1 MSVLLIKICQ
11 RIIYMGIDGK
21 SKYKSLLRF
30 TTAGSVDDG
39 KSTLIGRLLY
49 DSKSIF
55 EDQMEHI
62 VQSGK
67 RLGREELD
75 LSLLTDGL
83 RAEREQGITIDV
95 AYRYFATPARKFIIA
110 DTPGH
115 IQYTRNMVTGASTAD
130 LAVILIDA
138 RKGVLEQTVRHTYV
152 ASLLDIRHII
162 FCINKMDMIDFSE
175 KVFMKIKTEIDNLVR
190 KLQIEDSYFIPISA
204 KYGDNVVDPSEKMS
218 WYNGKTFLRLIETI
232 EIRKDKNSHSPRF
245 PIQTIIRPHT
255 SEYHD
260 YRAYAGRVAGGV
272 FRPGDK
278 VTVLPSMLKSTI
290 KSIDV
295 SGKSLSETNAGDSV
309 AVLLED
315 QIDISRGDMLV
326 ASDDM
331 PFISQDINLMICW
344 FNERPLKVGRRYLIR
359 LNSNEA
365 ECVVKSVSYRMNI
378 NTLEHDVENMTI
390 NMNDIANISIKTSK
404 PMFFDIYK
412 KNNITGSLIFID
424 EGTNETVAAGM
435 IQEE

>member
-1 MSVLLIKICQ
+1 MKIN
-11 RIIYMGIDGK
+11 GK
-21 SKYKSLLRF
+21 SKNKSLLRF

-62 VQSGK
+62 IQSGK

-138 RKGVLEQTVRHTYV
+138 RKGVLEQTIRHSYI

-162 FCINKMDMIDFSE
+162 FCINKMDMVNWSE
-175 KVFMKIKTEIDNLVR
+175 SMYSDIKAQLTSLVV
-190 KLQIEDSYFIPISA
+190 KLKIEDAHFIPISA
-204 KYGDNVVDPSEKMS
+204 KYGDNVVDKSLNMD
-218 WYNGKTFLRLIETI
+218 WYTGKTFLDLIETI
-232 EIRKDKNSHSPRF
+232 EIKRNKNDNKRF
-245 PIQTIIRPHT
+245 PVQTIIRPHT
-255 SEYHD
+255 SEFHD
-260 YRAYAGRVAGGV
+260 YRGYAGRVAGGI
-272 FRPGDK
+272 FRPGDD
-278 VTVLPSMLKSTI
+278 VMILPSLRKSRI
-290 KSIDV
+290 KSIDIL
-295 SGKSLSETNAGDSV
+295 GKTLSETIEGDSV
-309 AVLLED
+309 AISLED
-315 QIDISRGDMLV
+315 EIDISRGDMIV
-326 ASDDM
+326 SADDL
-331 PFISQDINLMICW
+331 PEISQDINLMICW
-344 FNERPLKVGRRYLIR
+344 FNEKPLNICGRYLIKI
-359 LNSNEA
+359 NSNEA
-365 ECVVKSVSYRMNI
+365 GCIVKSISYRMNI
-378 NTLEHDVENMTI
+378 NTLENDLVNTTI
-390 NMNDIANISIKTSK
+390 NMNDIASITIKTSK
-404 PMFFDIYK
+404 PVFFDSYK
-412 KNNITGSLIFID
+412 KNNTTGSMIFID

-435 IQEE
+435 II

>member
-1 MSVLLIKICQ
+1 MQVN
-11 RIIYMGIDGK
+11 GK
-21 SKYKSLLRF
+21 SKNKGLLRF

-67 RLGREELD
+67 RLGRKELD

-138 RKGVLEQTVRHTYV
+138 RKGVLEQTVRHTFI

-162 FCINKMDMIDFSE
+162 FCINKMDMVNFSE
-175 KVFMKIKTEIDNLVR
+175 EVFLNIRTGIEKLVSN
-190 KLQIEDSYFIPISA
+190 LQIEDIHYIPISA
-204 KYGDNVVDPSEKMS
+204 KYGDNVVTQSENMK
-218 WYNGKTFLRLIETI
+218 WHNGKTFLSLIETI
-232 EIRKDKNSHSPRF
+232 EIRKHKNTVNARF
-245 PIQTIIRPHT
+245 PVQTIIRPNT
-255 SEYHD
+255 LEYHD
-260 YRAYAGRVAGGV
+260 YRGYAGRVAGGT
-272 FRPGDK
+272 FRPGDE
-278 VTVLPSMLKSTI
+278 VTVLPSMLKSKI
-290 KSIDV
+290 KSIDILN
-295 SGKSLSETNAGDSV
+295 KSLAEIHSGDSV
-309 AVLLED
+309 SISLED

-326 ASDDM
+326 SSADIPSL
-331 PFISQDINLMICW
+331 SQEINLMICW
-344 FNERPLKVGRRYLIR
+344 FNEKPLRIGGRYLIR
-359 LNSNEA
+359 LNTNEA
-365 ECVVKSVSYRMNI
+365 GCVIKSVNYRMNI
-378 NTLEHDVENMTI
+378 NNLERDFENI
-390 NMNDIANISIKTSK
+390 SVNMNDIANISIRTSK
-404 PMFFDIYK
+404 PMFFDSYK
-412 KNNITGSLIFID
+412 KNNITGSIIFID
-424 EGTNETVAAGM
+424 EGTKETVAAGM
-435 IQEE
+435 IMSEGGPEQ

>member
-1 MSVLLIKICQ
+1 MTFN
-11 RIIYMGIDGK
+11 GK

-62 VQSGK
+62 VASGK

-138 RKGVLEQTVRHTYV
+138 RKGVLEQTIRHSYI

-162 FCINKMDMIDFSE
+162 FCVNKMDMVNWSE
-175 KVFMKIKTEIDNLVR
+175 KIFTEIKEALGLLVT
-190 KLQIEDSYFIPISA
+190 KLEIPDAQYIPLSA
-204 KYGDNVVDPSEKMS
+204 KYGDNVVDRSENLN
-218 WYNGKTFLRLIETI
+218 WFTGKTFLHLIETI
-232 EIRKDKNSHSPRF
+232 EILTDKNSSHPRF
-245 PIQTIIRPHT
+245 PVQTIIRPHT
-255 SEYHD
+255 AAFHD
-260 YRAYAGRVAGGV
+260 YRGYAGRVAGGV
-272 FRPGDK
+272 FRPGDE
-278 VTVLPSMLKSTI
+278 VTVLPSLRKSKI

-295 SGKSLSETNAGDSV
+295 LGKTLSESTAGESV
-309 AVLLED
+309 AMSLED
-315 QIDISRGDMLV
+315 EIDISRGDMIV
-326 ASDDM
+326 ANQDI
-331 PFISQDINLMICW
+331 PVISQDINLMICW
-344 FNERPLKVGRRYLIR
+344 FNERPMKTGVRYLIR
-359 LNSNEA
+359 INSNESG
-365 ECVVKSVSYRMNI
+365 CIIKSINYRMNI
-378 NTLEHDVENMTI
+378 NTLEEDTDNLNVE
-390 NMNDIANISIKTSK
+390 MNDIASITIRTSK
-404 PMFFDIYK
+404 PVFYDSYRQ
-412 KNNITGSLIFID
+412 NNITGSMIFVD

-435 IQEE
+435 II

>member
-1 MSVLLIKICQ
+1 MKIN
-11 RIIYMGIDGK
+11 GK
-21 SKYKSLLRF
+21 SENKSLLRF

-138 RKGVLEQTVRHTYV
+138 RKGVLEQTIRHSYI

-162 FCINKMDMIDFSE
+162 FCINKMDMVNWSE
-175 KVFMKIKTEIDNLVR
+175 AIFNSIKEDLARHVDKLNLT
-190 KLQIEDSYFIPISA
+190 DANYIPISA
-204 KYGDNVVDPSEKMS
+204 KYGDNVVDRSVKMN
-218 WYNGKTFLRLIETI
+218 WYNGKTFLNLIETI
-232 EIRKDKNSHSPRF
+232 EIRKNKNPYIKRF
-245 PIQTIIRPHT
+245 PVQTIIRPHT
-255 SEYHD
+255 TEFHD
-260 YRAYAGRVAGGV
+260 YRGYAGRVAGGV
-272 FRPGDK
+272 FRPGDE
-278 VTVLPSMLKSTI
+278 VTVLPSLRKSKI
-290 KSIDV
+290 KSIDMM
-295 SGKSLSETNAGDSV
+295 GKSLSETIAGDSV
-309 AVLLED
+309 AISLGD

-326 ASDDM
+326 SADDL
-331 PFISQDINLMICW
+331 PVISQDISLMICW
-344 FNERPLKVGRRYLIR
+344 FNERPLKVGGRYIIR
-359 LNSNEA
+359 INSNEA
-365 ECVVKSVSYRMNI
+365 GCIVKSVSYRMNI
-378 NTLEHDVENMTI
+378 NTLEKDSENLSV
-390 NMNDIANISIKTSK
+390 NMNDIAHITIKTSK
-404 PMFFDIYK
+404 PVFFDSYK
-412 KNNITGSLIFID
+412 KNNITGSIIFID

-435 IQEE
+435 IV

>member
-1 MSVLLIKICQ
+1 MKIN
-11 RIIYMGIDGK
+11 GK
-21 SKYKSLLRF
+21 KQYKSLLRF

-95 AYRYFATPARKFIIA
+95 AYRYFATPERKFIIA

-138 RKGVLEQTVRHTYV
+138 RKGVLEQTLRHSYI
-152 ASLLDIRHII
+152 ASLLDIQHII
-162 FCINKMDMIDFSE
+162 FCINKMDMVNWSE
-175 KVFMKIKTEIDNLVR
+175 SVFNDIKAELSALVT
-190 KLQIEDSYFIPISA
+190 KLEIEDAHYIPISA
-204 KYGDNVVDPSEKMS
+204 KYGANVVDRSKNMN
-218 WYNGKTFLRLIETI
+218 WYDGKTFLNLIETI
-232 EIRKDKNSHSPRF
+232 EIRKNKNPKHQRF
-245 PIQTIIRPHT
+245 PVQTIIRPQT

-260 YRAYAGRVAGGV
+260 YRGYAGRVAGGV
-272 FRPGDK
+272 FRPGDE
-278 VTVLPSMLKSTI
+278 VTVMPSLRKSRI
-290 KSIDV
+290 HSIDMF
-295 SGKSLSETNAGDSV
+295 GKTLSESIGGDSV
-309 AVLLED
+309 AISLED

-326 ASDDM
+326 GSSDL
-331 PFISQDINLMICW
+331 PVISQDISLMICW
-344 FNERPLKVGRRYLIR
+344 FNEHPMKVGGRYLVRI
-359 LNSNEA
+359 NSNEA
-365 ECVVKSVSYRMNI
+365 GCIIKSVDYRMNI
-378 NTLEHDVENMTI
+378 DTLEQDLSNLAV
-390 NMNDIANISIKTSK
+390 NMNDIAKISIKTSK
-404 PMFFDIYK
+404 PVFFDTYK
-412 KNNITGSLIFID
+412 ENNITGSMIFVD
-424 EGTNETVAAGM
+424 EGTNETVASGM
-435 IQEE
+435 IV